1 MAKIAGLRHTKGRE
15 QHLRKVWL
23 YSKRTGVA
31 SWDVPIALGCN
42 RTSKIQMLFLT
53 TIRIHF
59 TNKY

>member
-1 MAKIAGLRHTKGRE
+1 MAKIAGLRHIKGRE

-42 RTSKIQMLFLT
+42 RTSKIQMLFLV
-53 TIRIHF
+53 IVEL
-59 TNKY
+59 N